1 MTPKSDPPLA
11 SQIPSTIFVWIVAV
25 LCGLAVFLLAV
36 GLQWLVYDD
45 WMHNNGPLR
54 LVGSVFTFLLT
65 FVFVYRWQ
73 LAARRRKLEILRRF
87 ETIRWMNDRIRN
99 SLQAIECLVYATN
112 PHVTDPVKDAV
123 DTIERVL
130 DEVLSGADPSA
141 RDQVDTIKA
150 DRLRA

>member
-1 MTPKSDPPLA
+1 ML
-11 SQIPSTIFVWIVAV
+11 AV

-45 WMHNNGPLR
+45 WMHNNGPLH
-54 LVGSVFTFLLT
+54 LTGSFLAFILT

-73 LAARRRKLEILRRF
+73 LAARKRKLETLRRF

-123 DTIERVL
+123 DTIEKVL
-130 DEVLSGADPSA
+130 DEVLSGADPNEA
-141 RDQVDTIKA
+141 A
-150 DRLRA
+150 PANALRENLVRRT